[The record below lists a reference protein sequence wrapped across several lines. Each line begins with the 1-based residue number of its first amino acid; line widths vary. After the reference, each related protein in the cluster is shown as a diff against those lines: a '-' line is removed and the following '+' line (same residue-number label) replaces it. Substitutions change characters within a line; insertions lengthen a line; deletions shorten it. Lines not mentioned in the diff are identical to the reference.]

1 MIFNKSCLKCLKLSA
16 LKISSIYL
24 LSSFKLVAF
33 YNTNMSMY
41 ILCSYYISSAAVLG
55 WKMLLCGGKS
65 SHSFL
70 GQGLSVT
77 LSISIS
83 LVTLSFV
90 HLNNHPSPFFDNEHK
105 ENNTNVNIFLAIR
118 GRGGKWQIWN
128 NNRDS
133 RHIFCFLLLLKN
145 SFHDY
150 WEHQLKI

>member
-16 LKISSIYL
+16 LKILSIYL

-77 LSISIS
+77 LS
-83 LVTLSFV
+83 FV
-90 HLNNHPSPFFDNEHK
+90 HLNNHPSHFFDN
-105 ENNTNVNIFLAIR
+105 TDVNIFLAIR
-118 GRGGKWQIWN
+118 GRGGNWQIWN

-133 RHIFCFLLLLKN
+133 GHIFCL
-145 SFHDY
+145 
-150 WEHQLKI
+150 